1 MWDDAPMTDEER
13 QREKAALDELDKLT
27 TAYRRAEATLDR
39 ARDALHASIVKH
51 LTERNAPPGKVAEHS
66 PYDRNHI
73 RRIADAAGVPPLR
86 TRTVRSAKTSD

>member
-1 MWDDAPMTDEER
+1 MTDEER

-27 TAYRRAEATLDR
+27 AAFEKADAARER
-39 ARDALHASIVKH
+39 AREALHASIVKH
-51 LTERNAPPGKVAEHS
+51 LMERNAPPGKVAEHS

-86 TRTVRSAKTSD
+86 VRTVRSARTED

>member
-1 MWDDAPMTDEER
+1 MTDEEKA
-13 QREKAALDELDKLT
+13 REQEALAELDKLT
-27 TAYRRAEATLDR
+27 AAYRKAEAALDR
-39 ARDALHASIVKH
+39 ARDALHSSIVKH

-86 TRTVRSAKTSD
+86 SRTVRSAKPDTD